1 MPLVLL
7 VSEAVPVFVQSL
19 KVRFQKRK
27 YFLSIPCIN
36 ARRPQTGYEA
46 LLLLHKA
53 SRFGDVPLNT
63 VKVIFE
69 AHIAG
74 RTTPWHSGF

>member
-1 MPLVLL
+1 M
-7 VSEAVPVFVQSL
+7 FL
-19 KVRFQKRK
+19 KSPKVGFQQRK
-27 YFLSIPCIN
+27 YFLSIPCIR
-36 ARRPQTGYEA
+36 ARRPHTGYEA

-74 RTTPWHSGF
+74 RTTPWHSGFEA

>member
-1 MPLVLL
+1 
-7 VSEAVPVFVQSL
+7 VFLKSL

-27 YFLSIPCIN
+27 YFLSIPCI
-36 ARRPQTGYEA
+36 QA

-74 RTTPWHSGF
+74 RTTPWHSGFEA

>member
-1 MPLVLL
+1 
-7 VSEAVPVFVQSL
+7 VFLKSL

-27 YFLSIPCIN
+27 YFLSIPGIN
-36 ARRPQTGYEA
+36 ARRPQTGYKT

-53 SRFGDVPLNT
+53 SRFGDVLVNT

-74 RTTPWHSGF
+74 RTTPWHSGS

>member
-1 MPLVLL
+1 MSV
-7 VSEAVPVFVQSL
+7 
-19 KVRFQKRK
+19 
-27 YFLSIPCIN
+27 PCIN

-53 SRFGDVPLNT
+53 SRFGDVTLNT

-69 AHIAG
+69 AHSRPHDPA
-74 RTTPWHSGF
+74 WQ